1 MQSKGEDG
9 AVGRKTWAAA
19 GSIHLKDTGMN
30 VKEALGTQVEL
41 TSAFFYHAIWRC
53 TRHVCLALHYA
64 LCIANLAMHGAL
76 CICVFRVR
84 VLTVRGYGCCF
95 S

>member
-41 TSAFFYHAIWRC
+41 TSAFLSR
-53 TRHVCLALHYA
+53 
-64 LCIANLAMHGAL
+64 NLAMHYA
-76 CICVFRVR
+76 CIFRFR
-84 VLTVRGYGCCF
+84 VLTVTGHGCCC

>member
-41 TSAFFYHAIWRC
+41 TSAFFITQSGDALAMCIWRC
-53 TRHVCLALHYA
+53 TNH
-64 LCIANLAMHGAL
+64 
-76 CICVFRVR
+76 CV
-84 VLTVRGYGCCF
+84 
-95 S
+95 

>member
-41 TSAFFYHAIWRC
+41 TSAFFFNPAIWV
-53 TRHVCLALHYA
+53 RHVCLALHYA
-64 LCIANLAMHGAL
+64 LCIANLAMHDAL
-76 CICVFRVR
+76 CLCVFRVR
-84 VLTVRGYGCCF
+84 VLTVTGYGCCF

>member
-41 TSAFFYHAIWRC
+41 TSAFFFITLSGDALAMCVWRC
-53 TRHVCLALHYA
+53 T
-64 LCIANLAMHGAL
+64 MH
-76 CICVFRVR
+76 CV
-84 VLTVRGYGCCF
+84 
-95 S
+95 